1 MKLNDFKDV
10 MDNAFGERHVN
21 ISDNWQDEVIE
32 DKDNK
37 WSGGKINTNK
47 KLDRNTIIIT
57 ALANYYD
64 YNDLPKEEGREVIK
78 IIKDIQKQNRDE
90 KTK

>member
-10 MDNAFGERHVN
+10 MDNTFGERHVN
-21 ISDNWQDEVIE
+21 ISD
-32 DKDNK
+32 
-37 WSGGKINTNK
+37 K
-47 KLDRNTIIIT
+47 KLDRNTIIVT

>member
-21 ISDNWQDEVIE
+21 ISD
-32 DKDNK
+32 
-37 WSGGKINTNK
+37 K
-47 KLDRNTIIIT
+47 KLDRNTIIVT